1 MKYNFRQIES
11 RWQKAWEKKRI
22 FQAKEIRGKKKFYV
36 VPMYPYPSGTSLH
49 MGHAFNYTITDI
61 FARYKR
67 MKGFNVLHPIG
78 FDSFGLPAENAAIKE
93 KSHPK
98 KFTEKA
104 IGNYIKQFKVLGM
117 SYDFSRLLKSH
128 NPEYYKWDQW
138 IFLKMFERGLAYR
151 KKAPVNWC
159 GKCNTVLA
167 NEQVIDGKCWR
178 HEDTNVEVRQLEQWF
193 LKITDYADE
202 IYKNTKNLEWPER
215 IRSMQENWIGRSDGT
230 EVLFEI
236 NGEKFPIFTTR
247 VDTLFGVT
255 FLVISA
261 QHPQLMELV
270 SKEQRL
276 SVEKFLKKIHSTK
289 QEDMEKLDKEG
300 VFTGTYAKHPLT
312 DEKIPVWVGNFVVAD
327 YGSGI
332 VMAVPAHDERDFEFA
347 QKYNLP
353 IKGVIEPLFIAN
365 GKEDGI
371 LEGKPFVERNAVA
384 IILKHWVEEKY
395 AVLKWKK
402 VAWQTMITGGIEKN
416 QTPEEVAIQEIK
428 EETGYSNPILVKRL
442 GIFHSKFFHGP
453 KNENRFG
460 HFNAF
465 CFKLKNGDRKA
476 VSKSES
482 EKHELQWVQPEKVS
496 GMLTAESHRDLFRRF
511 LQGEKAFTDYGVLTN
526 SREFNGLHST
536 EAKEHIVI
544 ALQRKKLGSK
554 KVNFKLRDWLI
565 SRQRFWGTPIPI
577 VYCDKCGI
585 RPVKEKDLPVRLPE
599 KIKLTISKNPLVYY
613 KKFTDT
619 KCPKCKSKARRETDT
634 MDTFVNSSWYFLRY
648 LDPKNKKKIFDT
660 KKVNYWM
667 PMDLYLGGAE
677 HACLHLIYSRF
688 YTKFLRDLGLFRKD
702 ISEPA
707 RILFN
712 QGMVHGN
719 DGFVMSK
726 SRGNGVDPIKI
737 IKKFGSDTLRLY
749 LVSNA
754 SPDKD
759 FNWDDR
765 GIDSISKLIKKIQE
779 LFYAKKISGDSSRK
793 FESRINKTIKDVTKD
808 IENLNYNL
816 AVVKIRAIVES
827 FYGEKNVSKNDA
839 ENFLKILSVFCPHI
853 SEDLWEKMGNKNF
866 ISLEKWPNANES
878 KIDLK
883 LEEQEKIIDKLIQDI
898 INVSRILKERNSKSP
913 QKVFVSTI
921 PNEKK
926 IFYEEK
932 NLIEKRTG
940 LKVEIFSVNE
950 NIQNKLKEKSKN
962 VKPGK
967 PAIYLE

>member
-1 MKYNFRQIES
+1 
-11 RWQKAWEKKRI
+11 
-22 FQAKEIRGKKKFYV
+22 
-36 VPMYPYPSGTSLH
+36 
-49 MGHAFNYTITDI
+49 
-61 FARYKR
+61 
-67 MKGFNVLHPIG
+67 
-78 FDSFGLPAENAAIKE
+78 
-93 KSHPK
+93 
-98 KFTEKA
+98 
-104 IGNYIKQFKVLGM
+104 
-117 SYDFSRLLKSH
+117 
-128 NPEYYKWDQW
+128 
-138 IFLKMFERGLAYR
+138 
-151 KKAPVNWC
+151 
-159 GKCNTVLA
+159 
-167 NEQVIDGKCWR
+167 
-178 HEDTNVEVRQLEQWF
+178 
-193 LKITDYADE
+193 
-202 IYKNTKNLEWPER
+202 
-215 IRSMQENWIGRSDGT
+215 
-230 EVLFEI
+230 
-236 NGEKFPIFTTR
+236 
-247 VDTLFGVT
+247 
-255 FLVISA
+255 
-261 QHPQLMELV
+261 
-270 SKEQRL
+270 
-276 SVEKFLKKIHSTK
+276 
-289 QEDMEKLDKEG
+289 
-300 VFTGTYAKHPLT
+300 
-312 DEKIPVWVGNFVVAD
+312 
-327 YGSGI
+327 
-332 VMAVPAHDERDFEFA
+332 
-347 QKYNLP
+347 
-353 IKGVIEPLFIAN
+353 
-365 GKEDGI
+365 
-371 LEGKPFVERNAVA
+371 
-384 IILKHWVEEKY
+384 
-395 AVLKWKK
+395 
-402 VAWQTMITGGIEKN
+402 
-416 QTPEEVAIQEIK
+416 
-428 EETGYSNPILVKRL
+428 
-442 GIFHSKFFHGP
+442 
-453 KNENRFG
+453 
-460 HFNAF
+460 
-465 CFKLKNGDRKA
+465 
-476 VSKSES
+476 
-482 EKHELQWVQPEKVS
+482 
-496 GMLTAESHRDLFRRF
+496 
-511 LQGEKAFTDYGVLTN
+511 
-526 SREFNGLHST
+526 
-536 EAKEHIVI
+536 
-544 ALQRKKLGSK
+544 
-554 KVNFKLRDWLI
+554 
-565 SRQRFWGTPIPI
+565 
-577 VYCDKCGI
+577 
-585 RPVKEKDLPVRLPE
+585 
-599 KIKLTISKNPLVYY
+599 
-613 KKFTDT
+613 
-619 KCPKCKSKARRETDT
+619 